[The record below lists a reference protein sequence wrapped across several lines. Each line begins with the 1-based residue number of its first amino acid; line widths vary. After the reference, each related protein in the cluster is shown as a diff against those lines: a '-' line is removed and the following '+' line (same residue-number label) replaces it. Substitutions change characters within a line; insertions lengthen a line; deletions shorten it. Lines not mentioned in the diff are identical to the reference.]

1 MNISEEDLSK
11 YIAVSVVI
19 QLQNLGFPVPVN
31 VLRTLKEAIYKDLTL
46 ANSMEKSIKSYD
58 KEVAKLRKK
67 GN

>member
-19 QLQNLGFPVPVN
+19 QLQNLGLPVPVN

-46 ANSMEKSIKSYD
+46 ANSVLTDNY
-58 KEVAKLRKK
+58 
-67 GN
+67 